1 MGGEEESIAS
11 ASHVRFSGF
20 ASITSLCLVELEETP
35 MTTEHTSTIHETPTT
50 TTPPKAPPAPVPPP
64 HLVRVRVDVDGAEY
78 RQLKHLAI
86 ETSKSVNDMAAEGI
100 RMLLAWYAAQNI
112 ASEGRQP

>member
-1 MGGEEESIAS
+1 
-11 ASHVRFSGF
+11 
-20 ASITSLCLVELEETP
+20 
-35 MTTEHTSTIHETPTT
+35 MTTEHTSTIQETPTT
-50 TTPPKAPPAPVPPP
+50 ITPPKAPPAPVPPP

-112 ASEGRQP
+112 AAEGRQP

>member
-1 MGGEEESIAS
+1 
-11 ASHVRFSGF
+11 
-20 ASITSLCLVELEETP
+20 
-35 MTTEHTSTIHETPTT
+35 
-50 TTPPKAPPAPVPPP
+50 
-64 HLVRVRVDVDGAEY
+64 VDVDGAEY